1 MELTVDVV
9 GEGSREVDLAPEATY
24 ADLVRA
30 VGYSVHEVTV
40 LVDGRPVPED
50 QPVDAGGDGDSDIRV
65 LRLVKGG

>member
-1 MELTVDVV
+1 MRVTCDVV
-9 GEGSREVDLAPEATY
+9 GEGSRAVDLSDEATY

-40 LVDGRPVPED
+40 LVDGQPVPED
-50 QPVDAGGDGDSDIRV
+50 RGVDPDREDISV

>member
-1 MELTVDVV
+1 MYVTCDVV
-9 GEGSREVDLAPEATY
+9 GEGSQEVELSEGATY

-40 LVDGRPVPED
+40 LVGGQPVPED
-50 QPVDAGGDGDSDIRV
+50 RAVDTAREDVRI

>member
-9 GEGSREVDLAPEATY
+9 GEGPHEVELPAEATY

-50 QPVDAGGDGDSDIRV
+50 QAVDHDREDVRV

>member
-1 MELTVDVV
+1 MHVTCDVV
-9 GEGSREVDLAPEATY
+9 GEGSQEVDLASDATY

-50 QPVDAGGDGDSDIRV
+50 RAVDPEREDVRI

>member
-1 MELTVDVV
+1 MRVTVDVV
-9 GEGSREVDLAPEATY
+9 GEERREVDLPETATY

-50 QPVDAGGDGDSDIRV
+50 RAVDAEREDVRI

>member
-1 MELTVDVV
+1 MHVTCDVV
-9 GEGSREVDLAPEATY
+9 GEGSREVDLAEAATY

-50 QPVDAGGDGDSDIRV
+50 RPVDPEREDVRV

>member
-1 MELTVDVV
+1 MQLTVDVV
-9 GEGSREVDLAPEATY
+9 GEGSRDVELATDATY

-50 QPVDAGGDGDSDIRV
+50 RSVDAAREDVRV

>member
-1 MELTVDVV
+1 MHVTVDVV
-9 GEGSREVDLAPEATY
+9 GEGSREVDLAAEATY

-30 VGYSVHEVTV
+30 VGYNVHEVTV

-50 QPVDAGGDGDSDIRV
+50 RAVDFDHEDVRV

>member
-9 GEGSREVDLAPEATY
+9 GDGPQEVDLSPDATY

-40 LVDGRPVPED
+40 LVEGRPVPED
-50 QPVDAGGDGDSDIRV
+50 QPVAAGVDDVRV

>member
-1 MELTVDVV
+1 MHLTVDVV
-9 GEGSREVDLAPEATY
+9 GEGTREVDLPQEATY

-50 QPVDAGGDGDSDIRV
+50 RPVDAAREDVRI